1 MEDGSAVPARILA
14 RPTFVQFMT
23 DNQSHL
29 QRLFAQLAESGV
41 LSEWEREVSGLRR
54 AA

>member
-1 MEDGSAVPARILA
+1 MVPSRILA
-14 RPTFVQFMT
+14 REPFVQYMV

-29 QRLFAQLAESGV
+29 YRLFAQLADYGV
-41 LSEWEREVSGLRR
+41 LSEWEREVQALKG